1 MRRENMQMGNNVK
14 NPQLSIIITIDEYT
28 IFAQ

>member
-14 NPQLSIIITIDEYT
+14 NPQLSIIFTNDKYT